1 MDEDLKK
8 IADYFESWQ
17 LAEYLNVSSED
28 FVLAFEDEILDKLN
42 ELKELMGIN
51 DEQ

>member
-1 MDEDLKK
+1 MDEELKQ

-17 LAEYLNVSSED
+17 LAEYLKLEAAD
-28 FVLAFEDEILDKLN
+28 LIMAFEDEVLDKLK

-51 DEQ
+51 DE